1 MTIER
6 LNHEEYKG
14 KKILFR
20 YWTSYYFDIEIDKKD
35 QEETFKLIRKPF
47 KTPQVKQFEDTL
59 LEDWLENPQLFG
71 AVENDELIGYLEL
84 SHESWNNRMRV
95 SNIWVEEGH
104 RGKGIGKKLMEVA
117 EKATLQEKA
126 RALILETQSCNYKA
140 ICFYKAC
147 GLSVIGFDL
156 FAYTNDDVGEKEFR
170 IEMGKVLKR

>member
-1 MTIER
+1 MKITL
-6 LNHEEYKG
+6 LNNEQYKG
-14 KKILFR
+14 EKIQFR
-20 YWTSYYFDIEIDKKD
+20 YWTSYYFDIEMDRKD

-59 LEDWLENPQLFG
+59 LEDWLEKPKLFG

-95 SNIWVEEGH
+95 ANIWVEEGH
-104 RGKGIGKKLMEVA
+104 RGKGIGKLLMEEA
-117 EKATLQEKA
+117 EKTAKKEKA
-126 RALILETQSCNYKA
+126 RALILETQSCNDKA

-156 FAYTNDDVGEKEFR
+156 LAYTNDDVEEKEFR
-170 IEMGKVLKR
+170 IEMGKVLG

>member
-1 MTIER
+1 MRIEL
-6 LNHEEYKG
+6 LNNEQYKG